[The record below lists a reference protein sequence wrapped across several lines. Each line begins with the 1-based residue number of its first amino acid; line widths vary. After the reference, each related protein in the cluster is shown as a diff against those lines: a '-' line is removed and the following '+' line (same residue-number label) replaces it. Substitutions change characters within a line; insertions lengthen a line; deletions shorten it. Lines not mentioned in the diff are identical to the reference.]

1 MRAALLFKIMSKIMR
16 GALISPYAAEDK
28 NFIILGDIPIEQALR
43 NSLLYWVTVTFA
55 SLYRGLLTRLD
66 RVADL
71 LVNEQLCCSFR
82 RIAAAMQHYREA

>member
-55 SLYRGLLTRLD
+55 SL
-66 RVADL
+66 
-71 LVNEQLCCSFR
+71 
-82 RIAAAMQHYREA
+82 